1 MMSDPSSALELAW
14 LPHVTDWTERLAKVA
29 AATDA
34 EAWQELV
41 ALADARIDYAATLR
55 IDRTLRRRF
64 SAAPAALT
72 TRPLRLAILSSSTVE
87 HLFPGIRIAALRRG
101 LWVEVHTV
109 EYGQYQQALLDPS
122 SSLHAFRPDVVL
134 FAFDVPHLLGGGAV
148 DLQEVCAR
156 VRELW
161 QQARAAFRCHVI
173 QQTLLPTALPLLGS
187 NEHRL
192 GTSAWHLTRRFN
204 EWLRAQGEVD
214 GVDLLALDDR
224 AAVDGLLSWHDPV
237 MWLRAKQEVT
247 PLAAPF
253 YGELLARMLA
263 AQQGRSAKC
272 LVLDLDNTLWGGVIG
287 DDGIEGIKLGQGS
300 AIGEAHLAV
309 QRYALD
315 LSRRGIILAV
325 CSKNDEAIALSA
337 FEQHPEMLLRR
348 SDIACFVANWDDKA
362 TNLRRIASSLN
373 IGLDSLVFLD
383 DNPFERSLV
392 RTALP
397 MVSVPE
403 LPEEP
408 GLYPRR
414 LADAGYFEAV
424 SVTDDDLLRSRQ
436 YQASIERETLRTSS
450 ADLQSYLAGLRMELF
465 WEPFNSIGLQR
476 IVQLINKTNQ
486 FNLTTRRYTAAE
498 VEALMADPLVF
509 TLQLRLVDCYG
520 DNGIIAVVIGRRME
534 DVVELDT
541 WLMSCRVLGR
551 DVEKATLN
559 VVVEQA
565 RRLGGRM
572 LRGFYRPT
580 AKNEIVRGH
589 YAALGFHSE
598 ESSTTEELRWTLPLE
613 GCVPHD
619 TCIKIQKAE

>member
-1 MMSDPSSALELAW
+1 MNEHSAALELAW
-14 LPHVTDWTERLAKVA
+14 LPHFPGWAERLAKIA
-29 AATDA
+29 AAADS
-34 EAWQELV
+34 EAWLELV
-41 ALADARIDYAATLR
+41 ALANARIDYAATLR
-55 IDRTLRRRF
+55 LDRTLRRRF
-64 SAAPAALT
+64 SAAPATLS
-72 TRPLRLAILSSSTVE
+72 TRPWRLAILSSSTVE

-101 LWVEVHTV
+101 LWVDLHIV
-109 EYGQYQQALLDPS
+109 EYGQYQQDLLDSS
-122 SSLHAFRPDVVL
+122 SSLHAFKPDVVL
-134 FAFDVPHLLGGGAV
+134 FAFDAPHLLGGGTA
-148 DLQEVCAR
+148 DLEEVCGR
-156 VRELW
+156 VREVW

-173 QQTLLPTALPLLGS
+173 QQTLLPTALALLGS

-192 GTSAWHLTRRFN
+192 TTSALHLTRRFN
-204 EWLRAQGEVD
+204 EWLRTQSDVE

-224 AAVDGLLSWHDPV
+224 SAVDGLLSWHDPV

-253 YGELLARMLA
+253 YGELLARMIA
-263 AQQGRSAKC
+263 AQQGRSSKC

-300 AIGEAHLAV
+300 AVGEAHLAV
-309 QRYALD
+309 QRYAVE

-325 CSKNDEAIALSA
+325 CSKNDESIALSA
-337 FEQHPEMLLRR
+337 FEHHPEMLLRR
-348 SDIACFVANWDDKA
+348 SDIACFIANWEDKA

-373 IGLDSLVFLD
+373 LGLDSLVLLD

-392 RTALP
+392 RAALP
-397 MVSVPE
+397 MVAVPE

-408 GLYPRR
+408 ALYPRR
-414 LADAGYFEAV
+414 LADAGYFESV
-424 SVTDDDLLRSRQ
+424 SITDDDLLRSRQ
-436 YQASIERETLRTSS
+436 YQAGIERETLRTSAS
-450 ADLQSYLAGLRMELF
+450 DLQSYLAGLRMELL
-465 WEPFNSIGLQR
+465 WGPFNGIALQR

-486 FNLTTRRYTAAE
+486 FNLTTRRYTLAE
-498 VEALMADPLVF
+498 VQALMSDPLVF

-520 DNGIIAVVIGRRME
+520 DNGIIAVIIGRRVE

-551 DVEKATLN
+551 DVEKASLN
-559 VVVEQA
+559 IVVEQA
-565 RRLGGRM
+565 RQLGGKF

-580 AKNEIVRGH
+580 ARNEIVRGH

-598 ESSTTEELRWTLPLE
+598 ESSTTAELSWTLPLD

-619 TCIKIQKAE
+619 ICIKTQKIE